1 MRRGDGR
8 GLSHDAAPASLNPPS
23 LNPPSLNPPSLNPP
37 SLNPASLNPAY
48 QKAMPPAWSDVF
60 FLELR

>member
-8 GLSHDAAPASLNPPS
+8 GLSHDAAPA
-23 LNPPSLNPPSLNPP
+23 SLNPPSLNPP